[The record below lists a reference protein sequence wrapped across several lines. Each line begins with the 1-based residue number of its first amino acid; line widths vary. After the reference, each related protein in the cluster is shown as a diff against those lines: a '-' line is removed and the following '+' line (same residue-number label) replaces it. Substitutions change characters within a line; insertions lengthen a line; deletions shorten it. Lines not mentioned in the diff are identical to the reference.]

1 MEQVLIYAFS
11 ILAGVFASLPVLQA
25 LRAARD

>member
-11 ILAGVFASLPVLQA
+11 ILAGAFVSLPVLQA